1 MACMGRTSRSR
12 RPCARGEVLCTEPG
26 KSHPCPDRQAGPVH
40 EGNSRTMSMHADEN
54 SDGVIVPEKRPNK
67 EGSPSAEAVEGRTS
81 PKGNGGE
88 TAAARTL
95 RRDTA
100 SNGLIA
106 VRRAARQ
113 SKSVRFTALLH
124 HITIDLLKRG
134 YLSLERDSAPGI
146 DGVTWQ
152 TYGEN
157 LEEKLEDLHDKV
169 HRGSYRARPARRT
182 YIPKAD
188 GSKRPLSILCLEDKI
203 VQQAVAT
210 VLEAIFEEDF
220 LGFSY
225 GFRPGRGQH
234 DALDALHVGILRKQ
248 VNWVL
253 DADIQ
258 GFFDSMAHSWII
270 RFLEHRIAD
279 KRILRLVAKW
289 LKVGITE
296 DGCVTRSERG
306 APQGAVIS
314 PILANV
320 YLHYAFDLWTHH
332 WRRKATGDVI
342 VIRYADDTI
351 VGFQHEHEAKAFLHD
366 LQERMR
372 AFELALHPAKTRLIR
387 FGRHAAKQREKLG
400 EGKPETFDFLGFQ
413 HFCTRSR
420 KWGSF
425 VIGRRTIKKTMLRQ
439 LQAVK
444 MELRKRMHDPIAKT
458 GAWLT
463 QMLQGH
469 LNYYAVSG
477 NGPSLWWYFNEVR
490 WRWLKSLKRRSQRA
504 FMSWEKFT
512 SITGRFFPSIRI
524 LHPLPCHRFD
534 ARTRGKSPLASYP
547 GTNSDTAG
555 ISG

>member
-40 EGNSRTMSMHADEN
+40 EGNSRTMNMHADEN
-54 SDGVIVPEKRPNK
+54 SDGGIVPEKRPNK
-67 EGSPSAEAVEGRTS
+67 EGSPSAEAVEGRTP

-95 RRDTA
+95 RRDNA

-124 HITIDLLKRG
+124 HITIDLLKRS

-157 LEEKLEDLHDKV
+157 LEQKLEDLHDRV

-210 VLEAIFEEDF
+210 VLEAIYEEDF
-220 LGFSY
+220 RGFSY

-234 DALDALHVGILRKQ
+234 DALDALHAGILRKQ

-253 DADIQ
+253 DADIR
-258 GFFDSMAHSWII
+258 GFFDAMAHSWII
-270 RFLEHRIAD
+270 RFLDE
-279 KRILRLVAKW
+279 
-289 LKVGITE
+289 LK
-296 DGCVTRSERG
+296 
-306 APQGAVIS
+306 
-314 PILANV
+314 
-320 YLHYAFDLWTHH
+320 
-332 WRRKATGDVI
+332 
-342 VIRYADDTI
+342 
-351 VGFQHEHEAKAFLHD
+351 
-366 LQERMR
+366 ERMR
-372 AFELALHPAKTRLIR
+372 KFELALHPDKTRLIR

-400 EGKPETFDFLGFQ
+400 EGKPETFDFLGFT

-420 KWGSF
+420 KWGTF
-425 VIGRRTIKKTMLRQ
+425 VIGRKTIKKRMRAKL
-439 LQAVK
+439 LAIK
-444 MELRKRMHDPIAKT
+444 IELRRIMHDPIAKT
-458 GAWLT
+458 GAWVK
-463 QMLQGH
+463 QMLKGH
-469 LNYYAVSG
+469 LNYFAVSG
-477 NGPSLWWYFNEVR
+477 NHPSLWWFFNKVKR
-490 WRWLKSLKRRSQRA
+490 LWLASLKRRSQTARL
-504 FMSWEKFT
+504 SWERF
-512 SITGRFFPSIRI
+512 IQCVACFFPPIRTI
-524 LHPLPCHRFD
+524 HPLPCHRFD
-534 ARTRGKSPLASYP
+534 ARTRGRSPVR
-547 GTNSDTAG
+547 
-555 ISG
+555 

>member
-40 EGNSRTMSMHADEN
+40 EGKSRTMNTHADEN
-54 SDGVIVPEKRPNK
+54 SDGVIVPQKRPNK
-67 EGSPSAEAVEGRTS
+67 EGWPSAEVVEGRTP

-100 SNGLIA
+100 SDGLIA

-124 HITIDLLKRG
+124 HITIDLLKRS

-203 VQQAVAT
+203 VQQAVGY
-210 VLEAIFEEDF
+210 VLEAIYEEDF

-225 GFRPGRGQH
+225 GYRPGRSQH
-234 DALDALHVGILRKQ
+234 DALDALHAGIYRKK

-258 GFFDSMAHSWII
+258 GFFDAMAHSWTI

-279 KRILRLVAKW
+279 KRILRLIAKW

-296 DGCVTRSERG
+296 DGRVTRSERG
-306 APQGAVIS
+306 TPQGAVIS

-320 YLHYAFDLWTHH
+320 YLHYVFDLWSHR

-351 VGFQHEHEAKAFLHD
+351 VGFQHEHEAKAFRHD
-366 LQERMR
+366 LQERMGK
-372 AFELALHPAKTRLIR
+372 FELALHPAKTRLIR
-387 FGRHAAKQREKLG
+387 FGRHAAKQREELG
-400 EGKPETFDFLGFQ
+400 EGRPEPFDFLGFT

-425 VIGRRTIKKTMLRQ
+425 VIGRKTIKKRMLRQ

-463 QMLQGH
+463 QMLKGH
-469 LNYYAVSG
+469 LNYYAVPG
-477 NGPSLWWYFNEVR
+477 NSPSLWWYLNEVR

-512 SITGRFFPSIRI
+512 SITDRFFPSIRI

-534 ARTRGKSPLASYP
+534 ARPRGTSP
-547 GTNSDTAG
+547 GR
-555 ISG
+555 